1 MELSFNWLS
10 QYVDHG
16 ATLAEVAERLTAAG
30 LAVEAIE
37 ERDGDYLLDVDVTTN
52 RPDCMNH
59 LGLAR
64 EVAVVFDK
72 PLDLPDAHPEELAKR
87 TEDEVTVTLEDP
99 VGSPRS
105 VARLVEGVEVGP
117 SPDWL
122 EERLESIGQRPINN
136 IVDIT
141 NFVLWE
147 TGQPIHAFDF
157 DKLRGRAIVVR
168 RAQGGELLVTLDGE
182 RRELGPQV
190 LVIADAERAVA
201 LAGIMGGLETEVT
214 ESTKNVLIESAH
226 FDPRVIRDGAK
237 SLDLHTDASHRFERG
252 ADPGACLDAATRVAA
267 LVAEVAGG
275 RVVGGAVDERNE
287 SLAWGLEGELD
298 LARHDRFAGAGIGAE
313 SVERWFAGLGFE
325 LEQQGEGRWAVSV
338 PSWRFYDFK
347 PDPGDAPG
355 RSSRPVYEADLFEE
369 AIRLYGMD
377 KIPTGL
383 PTLAGPDAG
392 SSEGHERR
400 EQIRRQLAASGYN
413 EAINYAFQEA
423 ESEVVYPALERQGDP
438 IRLANPLSELYTVMR
453 RSLLPNLV
461 AAARFNLQRGAGAI
475 RLFEIGHIFPGAK
488 SPEVEAV
495 ALIGGGS
502 PGMPWDRKRQLDLF
516 DLKGVLDALA
526 WHFGVRLEYRPAEIP
541 KLISGTAAE
550 LYLEDAPG
558 ERLGYLGQLEED
570 SAFPLFAAELR
581 ASFFDREG
589 IRPVRT
595 PSRFPAIE
603 ADLTLTHSS
612 ETSWSEIESAI
623 AAAATPDLVTYGLKD
638 RYRGRGVPEGAV
650 NTTIYFVYNADERTL
665 TQEEVNERHQDLV
678 RDLENQFGW
687 RG

>member
-16 ATLAEVAERLTAAG
+16 ATVDEVAARLTAAG
-30 LAVEAIE
+30 LAVEGME
-37 ERDGDYLLDVDVTTN
+37 ERGGDYLLDVDVTTN

-72 PLDLPDAHPEELAKR
+72 PLDVPDARPEELAKR
-87 TEDEVTVTLEDP
+87 TADEVTLTLEDP
-99 VGSPRS
+99 VGCSRY

-117 SPDWL
+117 SPEGL
-122 EERLESIGQRPINN
+122 VERLESIGQRPINN

-182 RRELGPQV
+182 RRELGPEV

-226 FDPRVIRDGAK
+226 FDPRVIRAGAK
-237 SLDLHTDASHRFERG
+237 RLDLHTDASHRFERG

-267 LVAEVAGG
+267 LIAEVAGG

-287 SLAWGLEGELD
+287 NLDWRLEGELD
-298 LARHDRFAGAGIGAE
+298 LARLDRFAGAEISAE
-313 SVERWFAGLGFE
+313 SVERWYAGLGFE
-325 LEQQGEGRWAVSV
+325 LEGKDAGRWSVAV
-338 PSWRFYDFK
+338 PSWRYYDFK

-377 KIPTGL
+377 KIPSGL

-400 EQIRRQLAASGYN
+400 EQIRRHLAACGYT
-413 EAINYAFQEA
+413 EAINYAFQDA

-461 AAARFNLQRGAGAI
+461 AAAHFNLQRGAAAI
-475 RLFEIGHIFPGAK
+475 RLFEIGHVFPGAE

-502 PGMPWDRKRQLDLF
+502 LGMPWDRKSELDLF

-526 WHFGVRLEYRPAEIP
+526 WHFGARLEYRPAEIP
-541 KLISGTAAE
+541 KLISGTDSE
-550 LYLEDAPG
+550 LYVEDAP
-558 ERLGYLGQLEED
+558 ERRLGYMGQLEED
-570 SAFPLFAAELR
+570 SAFPLFAAELE
-581 ASFFDREG
+581 ASFFDRAG
-589 IRPVRT
+589 IPQVRT
-595 PSRFPAIE
+595 PSRFPGIE
-603 ADLTLTHSS
+603 ADLTLTHSRD
-612 ETSWSEIESAI
+612 TSWSEIASAI
-623 AAAATPDLVTYGLKD
+623 AAAGSPDLVTYGLKD
-638 RYRGRGVPEGAV
+638 RYRGKGVPEGAV

>member
-1 MELSFNWLS
+1 MELSFDWLS

-16 ATLAEVAERLTAAG
+16 ATVAEVAKRLTAAG
-30 LAVEAIE
+30 LAVEGME
-37 ERDGDYLLDVDVTTN
+37 ERGGDFLLDVDVTTN

-72 PLDLPDAHPEELAKR
+72 PLDVPDAHPEELAKR

-99 VGSPRS
+99 VGCPRY

-122 EERLESIGQRPINN
+122 VERLESIGQRPINN

-182 RRELGPQV
+182 RRELGPEV

-214 ESTKNVLIESAH
+214 ETTKNVLIESAH
-226 FDPRVIRDGAK
+226 FDPRVIRAGAK

-267 LVAEVAGG
+267 LVTEVAGG
-275 RVVGGAVDERNE
+275 RVVGGAVDEHNE
-287 SLAWGLEGELD
+287 SLDWGLEGELD
-298 LARHDRFAGAGIGAE
+298 LARLDRFAGAEISAE
-313 SVERWFAGLGFE
+313 SVERWFESLGFE
-325 LEQQGEGRWAVSV
+325 LKGKDAGRWSVAV
-338 PSWRFYDFK
+338 PSWRYYDFK
-347 PDPGDAPG
+347 PDPADAPG

-377 KIPTGL
+377 KIPSGL

-400 EQIRRQLAASGYN
+400 EQIRRQLAACGYT
-413 EAINYAFQEA
+413 EAINYAFQDA
-423 ESEVVYPALERQGDP
+423 ESEVAYPALERQGDP

-461 AAARFNLQRGAGAI
+461 AAARFNLQRGAEAI
-475 RLFEIGHIFPGAK
+475 RLFEIGHVFPGAE

-502 PGMPWDRKRQLDLF
+502 LGMPWDRKSELDLF

-541 KLISGTAAE
+541 KLISGTASE
-550 LYLEDAPG
+550 LYLEDAP
-558 ERLGYLGQLEED
+558 EQKLGYLGQLEED
-570 SAFPLFAAELR
+570 SAFPLFAAELE
-581 ASFFDREG
+581 ASFFDRAG
-589 IRPVRT
+589 VPQVRT
-595 PSRFPAIE
+595 PSRFPGIE
-603 ADLTLTHSS
+603 ADLTLTHSL

-638 RYRGRGVPEGAV
+638 RYRGKGVPEGAV

-665 TQEEVNERHQDLV
+665 TQEEVNDRHQELV
-678 RDLENQFGW
+678 RELEHRFGW
-687 RG
+687 GG

>member
-1 MELSFNWLS
+1 MELSFDWLS

-16 ATLAEVAERLTAAG
+16 ATVAEVAERLTAAG
-30 LAVEAIE
+30 LAVEGME

-64 EVAVVFDK
+64 EVAVLFDK
-72 PLDLPDAHPEELAKR
+72 PLLVPDADPEELAKS
-87 TEDEVTVTLEDP
+87 TADEVTVTLEDP
-99 VGSPRS
+99 VGCSRY
-105 VARLVEGVEVGP
+105 VARLVEGIEVGP
-117 SPDWL
+117 SPEWL
-122 EERLESIGQRPINN
+122 VERLESIGQRPINN

-157 DKLRGRAIVVR
+157 DTLGGKAIVVR

-190 LVIADAERAVA
+190 LVIADTERAVA

-226 FDPRVIRDGAK
+226 FDPRVIRAGAK

-287 SLAWGLEGELD
+287 SLDWRLEGELD
-298 LARHDRFAGAGIGAE
+298 LARLDRFTGAE
-313 SVERWFAGLGFE
+313 ISVGSVEGWFAGLGFE
-325 LEQQGEGRWAVSV
+325 LEGKDAGRWTVSV
-338 PSWRFYDFK
+338 PSWRYYDFK

-369 AIRLYGMD
+369 VIRLYGMD
-377 KIPTGL
+377 KIPSSL

-392 SSEGHERR
+392 TSEGHERR
-400 EQIRRQLAASGYN
+400 EQIRHQVAACGYI

-423 ESEVVYPALERQGDP
+423 ESEAAYPALERQGVS
-438 IRLANPLSELYTVMR
+438 IQLANPLSELYTVMR

-461 AAARFNLQRGAGAI
+461 AAARFNVQRGAEAI
-475 RLFEIGHIFPGAK
+475 RLFEIGHIFPGADAQ
-488 SPEVEAV
+488 ELEAV
-495 ALIGGGS
+495 ALIAGGS
-502 PGMPWDRKRQLDLF
+502 LGMPWDRKSELDLF

-526 WHFGVRLEYRPAEIP
+526 WHFGVRFEYRPAEIP
-541 KLISGTAAE
+541 RLISGTASE
-550 LYLEDAPG
+550 LYLADAPG
-558 ERLGYLGQLEED
+558 KRLGYLGQLEED
-570 SAFPLFAAELR
+570 SAYPLFAAELE
-581 ASFFDREG
+581 ASCFDRAG
-589 IRPVRT
+589 VPQVRP

-603 ADLTLTHSS
+603 ADLTLTHSRD
-612 ETSWSEIESAI
+612 TSWKEIESAI

-638 RYRGRGVPEGAV
+638 RYRGEGVPEGAV
-650 NTTIYFVYNADERTL
+650 NTTIYFVYNAAERTL

>member
-16 ATLAEVAERLTAAG
+16 ATVDEVAARLTAAG
-30 LAVEAIE
+30 LAVEGME
-37 ERDGDYLLDVDVTTN
+37 ERGGDYLLEVDVTTN

-72 PLDLPDAHPEELAKR
+72 PLDVPDARPEEVAKH
-87 TEDEVTVTLEDP
+87 TADEVTVTLEDP
-99 VGSPRS
+99 VGCSRY

-122 EERLESIGQRPINN
+122 VERLESIGQRPINN

-182 RRELGPQV
+182 RRELGPEV

-226 FDPRVIRDGAK
+226 FDPRVIRTGARR
-237 SLDLHTDASHRFERG
+237 LDLHTDASRRFERG

-267 LVAEVAGG
+267 LIAEVAGG
-275 RVVGGAVDERNE
+275 RVAGGAVDERNE
-287 SLAWGLEGELD
+287 SLDWQLEGELD
-298 LARHDRFAGAGIGAE
+298 LARLDRFAGAEFSAE
-313 SVERWFAGLGFE
+313 SVERWYAGLGFE
-325 LEQQGEGRWAVSV
+325 LVPQDEGRWKVSV
-338 PSWRFYDFK
+338 PTWRYYDFN

-377 KIPTGL
+377 KIPSGL
-383 PTLAGPDAG
+383 PAMAGPDAG

-400 EQIRRQLAASGYN
+400 EQVRRQLAACGYT
-413 EAINYAFQEA
+413 EAITYAFQEA
-423 ESEVVYPALERQGDP
+423 GSETVYPALERRGNP
-438 IRLANPLSELYTVMR
+438 LRLANPLSELYTVMR

-461 AAARFNLQRGAGAI
+461 AAARFNLQRGAEAI
-475 RLFEIGHIFPGAK
+475 RLFEIGHVFPGTD
-488 SPEVEAV
+488 SQEVEAV

-502 PGMPWDRKRQLDLF
+502 LGMPWDRKSELDLF

-526 WHFGVRLEYRPAEIP
+526 WHFGVRLEYQPAEIP
-541 KLISGTAAE
+541 RLISGTGSE
-550 LYLEDAPG
+550 LYLEAAA
-558 ERLGYLGQLEED
+558 ERRLGYLGQLEED
-570 SAFPLFAAELR
+570 AAFPLFVAELE
-581 ASFFDREG
+581 ASFFDRSG
-589 IRPVRT
+589 VPQVRT
-595 PSRFPAIE
+595 PSRFPGIE
-603 ADLTLTHSS
+603 ADLTLTHSRD
-612 ETSWSEIESAI
+612 TSWSEIAAAI
-623 AAAATPDLVTYGLKD
+623 AAAGSPALVTYGLRD
-638 RYRGRGVPEGAV
+638 RYRGQGVPEGGV
-650 NTTIYFVYNADERTL
+650 NTTIYFVYNSDERTL